1 MVIGGLGLREIY
13 MEGDCNFT
21 TIYERRDSAA
31 GQDSQSGSI
40 VFSADQFSREIIS
53 MLEMV
58 SSGLTATG
66 RMTASPIGIE
76 KAATNATLPYH
87 RP

>member
-13 MEGDCNFT
+13 IEGDCNFT
-21 TIYERRDSAA
+21 TIYARRDSAA

-40 VFSADQFSREIIS
+40 VFSADQFWRETIS

-58 SSGLTATG
+58 SNGLTATG

-76 KAATNATLPYH
+76 NTATKATLPYR